1 MTFSCCTTSTA
12 IEPIT
17 NQTKSSPNSTKT
29 AESVLKEVMS
39 ESKPVKVAVNGFGR
53 IGRIVFRY
61 AWDDP
66 TLELVHVND
75 LCSLDSAAYLVK
87 YDSVH
92 GTWDKD
98 VELSSDGNGFT
109 VDDKVVSFSQEKD
122 YTDVDFAAMG
132 VEMVL
137 ECTGKFLKVSNLQPY
152 FDKCGVKRV
161 VVSAPVKE
169 PECLNVVLGCN
180 HHLLTEEQKLVT
192 NASCTTNCLAPVV
205 RVVKEK
211 FGIKHGCIT
220 TVHDVTGTQTLVDMP
235 NTKKSDL
242 RRARSGMLNLCP
254 TSTGSA
260 TAIVEIYP
268 ELKGKLNG
276 LAIRVPLLNASLTD
290 CVFEV
295 EQPTTVE
302 EVNAAL
308 LAASLDGPLKG
319 ILGYETKPLVS
330 TDYTNDT
337 RSCIIDALS
346 TQVIDGTM
354 VKIYA
359 WYDNECGYSKR
370 MAELSH
376 IVAAKYI
383 SKQEPSFVYE

>member
-1 MTFSCCTTSTA
+1 M
-12 IEPIT
+12 
-17 NQTKSSPNSTKT
+17 
-29 AESVLKEVMS
+29 
-39 ESKPVKVAVNGFGR
+39 VKVAVNGFGR
-53 IGRIVFRY
+53 IGRLVFRY

-66 TLELVHVND
+66 TLEIVHVND
-75 LCSLDSAAYLVK
+75 LCAVESAAYLVK

-92 GTWDKD
+92 GTWDKEVTQD
-98 VELSSDGNGFT
+98 EDGQFKVGG
-109 VDDKVVSFSQEKD
+109 KVVTFSQEKD
-122 YTDVDFAAMG
+122 YTNIDFKAMG

-137 ECTGKFLKVSNLQPY
+137 ECTGKFLKTEALTPY
-152 FDKCGVKRV
+152 IEKCGVKRV

-169 PECLNVVLGCN
+169 PAVQNIVLGCN
-180 HHLLTEEQKLVT
+180 NSILNKETPIVT

-205 RVVKEK
+205 KVVKEK

-220 TVHDVTGTQTLVDMP
+220 TIHDVTGTQTIVDMP

-276 LAIRVPLLNASLTD
+276 LAVRVPLLNASLTD

-295 EQPTTVE
+295 ETPTTVE

-308 LAASLDGPLKG
+308 KAASEDGSLKG
-319 ILGYETKPLVS
+319 ILGYNDLPLVS

-337 RSCIIDALS
+337 RSAIIDGLS

-370 MAELSH
+370 MAELAH
-376 IVAAKYI
+376 IVNAKFI
-383 SKQEPSFVYE
+383 ANKWPKFFYE

>member
-1 MTFSCCTTSTA
+1 M
-12 IEPIT
+12 PI
-17 NQTKSSPNSTKT
+17 
-29 AESVLKEVMS
+29 
-39 ESKPVKVAVNGFGR
+39 KVAVNGFGR
-53 IGRIVFRY
+53 IGRLVFRY
-61 AWDDP
+61 LWDD
-66 TLELVHVND
+66 ENFEIVHVND
-75 LCSLDSAAYLVK
+75 LCSCESASYLVK

-92 GTWDKD
+92 GTWSKD
-98 VELSSDGNGFT
+98 VQLTGSDGFT
-109 VDDKVVSFSQEKD
+109 VDGKQLTFSREP
-122 YTDVDFAAMG
+122 DFANVNWAEMG

-137 ECTGKFLKVSNLQPY
+137 ECTGKFLKVNKLNEY
-152 FDKCGVKRV
+152 FDKCGVSNV

-169 PECLNVVLGCN
+169 DGALNVVLGCN
-180 HHLLTEEQKLVT
+180 HKLISDANQKLVT

-205 RVVKEK
+205 KVIKEQ
-211 FGIKHGCIT
+211 FGIVHGCIT

-260 TAIVEIYP
+260 TAIIEIYP

-295 EQPTTVE
+295 EKPVTKE

-308 LAASLDGPLKG
+308 KAASLEGPLKG
-319 ILGYETKPLVS
+319 ILGYEEMPLVS

-370 MAELSH
+370 MAELVN
-376 IVAAKYI
+376 IVGTTYI
-383 SKQEPSFVYE
+383 TKSEPSYKYE

>member
-1 MTFSCCTTSTA
+1 M
-12 IEPIT
+12 
-17 NQTKSSPNSTKT
+17 
-29 AESVLKEVMS
+29 
-39 ESKPVKVAVNGFGR
+39 VKVAINGFGR
-53 IGRIVFRY
+53 IGRLVFRY

-66 TLELVHVND
+66 TLEIVHVND
-75 LCSLDSAAYLVK
+75 LCAVESAAYLAK

-98 VELSSDGNGFT
+98 VVQDKAGQFQVDG
-109 VDDKVVSFSQEKD
+109 KVVTFSQHKD
-122 YTDVDFAAMG
+122 YTNIDFKGMG

-137 ECTGKFLKVSNLQPY
+137 ECTGKFLKTDALTPY
-152 FDKCGVKRV
+152 INKCDVKRV

-169 PECLNVVLGCN
+169 PAVQNIVLGCN
-180 HHLLTEEQKLVT
+180 HGILNKDTKIVT

-205 RVVKEK
+205 KVMKEK

-220 TVHDVTGTQTLVDMP
+220 TVHDVTGTQTIVDMP

-276 LAIRVPLLNASLTD
+276 LAVRVPLLNASLTD

-295 EQPTTVE
+295 ETPTNVVQ
-302 EVNAAL
+302 VNAAL
-308 LAASLDGPLKG
+308 KSASEKGPLKG
-319 ILGYETKPLVS
+319 ILGYNELPLVS

-337 RSCIIDALS
+337 RSCIIDGLS

-370 MAELSH
+370 MAELAH
-376 IVAAKYI
+376 IVNAKFI
-383 SKQEPSFVYE
+383 SNKWSKYTYE

>member
-1 MTFSCCTTSTA
+1 M
-12 IEPIT
+12 
-17 NQTKSSPNSTKT
+17 
-29 AESVLKEVMS
+29 
-39 ESKPVKVAVNGFGR
+39 VKCAVNGFGR
-53 IGRIVFRY
+53 IGRLVFRY

-66 TLELVHVND
+66 SLEIVHVND
-75 LCSLDSAAYLVK
+75 LCSCESAAYLVQ

-92 GTWDKD
+92 GTWEKN
-98 VELSSDGNGFT
+98 VEQTSESQFS
-109 VDDKVVSFSQEKD
+109 VDENVVTFSQKSD
-122 YTDVDFAAMG
+122 FTDIDFASMG
-132 VEMVL
+132 VEMVM
-137 ECTGKFLKVSNLQPY
+137 ECTGKFLKVSNLSPY
-152 FDKCGVKRV
+152 FDECGVKRV

-180 HHLLTEEQKLVT
+180 HNLLREEQKLVT

-205 RVVKEK
+205 RVMKEN

-220 TVHDVTGTQTLVDMP
+220 TIHNVTGTQTLVDMP

-260 TAIVEIYP
+260 TAIIEIYP

-276 LAIRVPLLNASLTD
+276 LAVRVPLLNASLTD

-295 EQPTTVE
+295 ENPTTRE

-308 LAASLDGPLKG
+308 KKASESGPLKG
-319 ILGYETKPLVS
+319 ILGYEEKPLVS

-337 RSCIIDALS
+337 RSSIIDALS

-370 MAELSH
+370 MAELCH

-383 SKQEPSFVYE
+383 TQKDPIFVYE